1 MISSVYSNPYCKPTK
16 AKKKREQKKKQKVA
30 RVYSHDLKERATGA
44 ECVFANIL
52 SRNNINFV
60 SQRPFMRGDTFAI
73 VDFWLPDYG
82 VIVEIDGGYHC
93 DPAQIKKDEARTAD
107 LMRKGK
113 VKGLV
118 RFTNE
123 QVMGDEDNLMKEL
136 ARNVVPWA
144 SRFVR

>member
-16 AKKKREQKKKQKVA
+16 QKKKRKQKEKQKVA
-30 RVYSHDLKERATGA
+30 RAFSRDLKERSTGA
-44 ECVFANIL
+44 ECVFAKIL
-52 SRNNINFV
+52 QRNNINFV
-60 SQRPFMRGDTFAI
+60 FQRPFMRGETFAI

-93 DPAQIKKDEARTAD
+93 DPIQIQKDAARTAD
-107 LMRKGK
+107 LMKKGK

-123 QVMGDEDNLMKEL
+123 QVMGDEDSLLREL
-136 ARNVVPWA
+136 ARHVVPWA